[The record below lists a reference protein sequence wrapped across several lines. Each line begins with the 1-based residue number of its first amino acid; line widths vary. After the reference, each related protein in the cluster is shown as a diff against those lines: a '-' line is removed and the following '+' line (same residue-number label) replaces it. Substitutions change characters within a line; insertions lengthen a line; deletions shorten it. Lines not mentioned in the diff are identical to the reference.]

1 MFIQSLLFRLLLLSQ
16 EPESVRLHGCVPNA
30 SGLIFEFYQPYVR
43 FFLHLLYT
51 LPQCPTEYRR
61 NESERI
67 HSRPPLF
74 SVSGAPIA
82 MVPMPVISTTVSRI
96 KKFFLAFLDFLTIRL
111 LFLPSMFTPPKYRT
125 YFLFVLIIYE
135 HTFFVNYFLYFNEH
149 RFDFVPFL
157 CYNMVTSI
165 FLPIGQSTR
174 K

>member
-1 MFIQSLLFRLLLLSQ
+1 MFGF
-16 EPESVRLHGCVPNA
+16 
-30 SGLIFEFYQPYVR
+30 
-43 FFLHLLYT
+43 
-51 LPQCPTEYRR
+51 
-61 NESERI
+61 
-67 HSRPPLF
+67 F
-74 SVSGAPIA
+74 SVCFILCRNVPQRIAGMNQNGFIVDFFRFLCLRPIA

-96 KKFFLAFLDFLTIRL
+96 KKFFLAFLDLLTIRL